1 MSSFFQALGA
11 AGIVTAAVA
20 LILVSMELK
29 QIRLRLQNGVL
40 RVALDDDEAQH
51 CCHTGTDPRSGGG
64 YAIFVFREGR
74 WVVEADFSEPG
85 NEPAAPR
92 IQGRYESQAVTTQS
106 VPKRDQ

>member
-11 AGIVTAAVA
+11 AGVVTAAVA

-40 RVALDDDEAQH
+40 RVALDEDARH
-51 CCHTGTDPRSGGG
+51 CCHTGTAPRSPCG
-64 YAIFVFREGR
+64 YAIFVFRDGR

-85 NEPAAPR
+85 NEAVAPK

-106 VPKRDQ
+106 IPRHDH

>member
-1 MSSFFQALGA
+1 MNSFVQVLGA
-11 AGIVTAAVA
+11 AGVVTAAVA

-40 RVALDDDEAQH
+40 RVALGDHDAQH
-51 CCHTGTDPRSGGG
+51 CCHTGTFPRSGGG

-85 NEPAAPR
+85 NEPVAPK

-106 VPKRDQ
+106 VPKHDR